1 MIETIYTELPFDKI
15 TYLDRPEFHK
25 EEKEFKKALTQSM
38 TKSGMKDPV
47 YCWYQSKPYG
57 DKIHILVGNNRMT
70 VAREIGIKKVKAII
84 TNFKADQFP
93 LKGRILKTDEEIKNL
108 FHLPNQVEVRRDKN
122 GEVDQINHP
131 KFQGDIINEYV
142 STT

>member
-1 MIETIYTELPFDKI
+1 MIETIYIELPFEKI

-47 YCWYQSKPYG
+47 YCWYNSKPYK

-70 VAREIGIKKVKAII
+70 VAKELGIKTIKAVV

-93 LKGRILKTDEEIKNL
+93 LKGKVLKTDTEIQNL
-108 FHLPNQVEVRRDKN
+108 FHLPDRVKVRRDTD
-122 GEVDQINHP
+122 GEVDQVNHP
-131 KFQGDIINEYV
+131 QFQGDIIDEYV
-142 STT
+142 

>member
-70 VAREIGIKKVKAII
+70 VAKELGIKKVKAII

-93 LKGRILKTDEEIKNL
+93 LKGKVLKTDEEIKKL
-108 FHLPNQVEVRRDKN
+108 FHLPNRIKVRRDAN
-122 GEVDQINHP
+122 GEVDQVNHP
-131 KFQGDIINEYV
+131 EFQGDIIDEYV
-142 STT
+142 

>member
-38 TKSGMKDPV
+38 TNYGMKDPV
-47 YCWYQSKPYG
+47 YCWYNSKPYG
-57 DKIHILVGNNRMT
+57 DKIHTLVGNNRMT
-70 VAREIGIKKVKAII
+70 VAKELGIKKVKAII

-93 LKGRILKTDEEIKNL
+93 LKGKVLKTDEEIKKL
-108 FHLPNQVEVRRDKN
+108 FHLPDRVKVRRDEN
-122 GEVDQINHP
+122 GEVDQVNHP
-131 KFQGDIINEYV
+131 QFRGDIINEYV
-142 STT
+142 